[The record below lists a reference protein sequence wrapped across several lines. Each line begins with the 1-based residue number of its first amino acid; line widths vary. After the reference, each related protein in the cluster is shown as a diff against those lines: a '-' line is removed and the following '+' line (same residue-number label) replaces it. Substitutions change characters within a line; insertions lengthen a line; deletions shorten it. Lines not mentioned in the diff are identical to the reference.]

1 MKLENLGDAAV
12 SSAVFAGIG
21 LAVFAIAFWIM
32 TKIAP
37 FSVKKEIEEDQ
48 NVALAV
54 IMAGVLIGISLI
66 IASAIHSRP
75 DSRERVV
82 PQRVRRRDLRPRVRA
97 ARRYVGQ
104 LLARRLGHA

>member
-1 MKLENLGDAAV
+1 MKLSNMGDAVV

-21 LAVFAIAFWIM
+21 LVVFAIAFWIM
-32 TKIAP
+32 TKISV

-66 IASAIHSRP
+66 IAAAISGTP
-75 DSRERVV
+75 NS
-82 PQRVRRRDLRPRVRA
+82 
-97 ARRYVGQ
+97 
-104 LLARRLGHA
+104 